1 MTMGIRKLLV
11 GVPSLDYMHVAFV
24 KSLTALLAKI
34 RSDGIPFD
42 LFICDGTLAHVARD
56 KIAKKAINEDFSH
69 VLWLDADMI
78 FGPEL
83 LEDLSFSGKS
93 FISGVAAAR
102 RPPHMICLFKDL
114 NLNSLKHFELEDMDG
129 EPFEIAG
136 CGFACVLIETAILR
150 DVCVSFKTCFLPMA
164 DYGEDLAF
172 CLRAKE
178 MGYHIWAD
186 PTVRLG
192 HIGHNAVW
200 PEDHGRYMETLQ
212 GGT

>member
-1 MTMGIRKLLV
+1 MNIRKLLV
-11 GVPSLDYMHVAFV
+11 GVPSLDYMHVETV
-24 KSLTALLAKI
+24 KSLCDLLARL
-34 RSDGIPFD
+34 RSDGIRHD
-42 LFICDGTLAHVARD
+42 LFICSGTLAHVARD
-56 KIAKKAINEDFSH
+56 KIAMKAINEDYSH

-78 FGPEL
+78 FKPDL
-83 LEDLSFSGKS
+83 LEDLSFSEKD

-114 NLNSLKHFELEDMDG
+114 NLNNLQHFELEDMDG

-136 CGFACVLIETAILR
+136 CGFACVLISTEILR
-150 DVCVSFKTCFLPMA
+150 AVCLKYKTCFLPMA

-172 CLRAKE
+172 CLRARE

-186 PTVRLG
+186 PSVRLG

-200 PEDHGRYMETLQ
+200 PEDHARYMDNLKR
-212 GGT
+212 GD